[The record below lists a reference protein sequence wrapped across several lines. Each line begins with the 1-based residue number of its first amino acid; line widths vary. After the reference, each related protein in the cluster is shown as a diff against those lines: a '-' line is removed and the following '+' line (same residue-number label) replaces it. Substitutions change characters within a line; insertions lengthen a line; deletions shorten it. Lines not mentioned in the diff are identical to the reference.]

1 MFCLGFLGLQLL
13 NKQGKQT
20 MFKNVGQEKRSI
32 YIVNQIRD
40 SILLGRFKPGDRLPS
55 EQKLLEQFGVSR
67 FTLRE
72 ALASLQTMGFIEM
85 RRGAGGG
92 AVVNQVDIDIARE
105 AVSNFLHFQ
114 KVSIKDLS
122 EVRKLVEPYLASRMA
137 EKLTEEDIDYL
148 ESLNQACADIISRGE
163 EIIGGEHEIDFHV
176 HMARASE
183 NSVLTMLLDI
193 VNKLLAETKLDI
205 KPGLDFSRRVIAAHE
220 RILVALRAR
229 DGEAAAQA
237 MYDHVAEVEVEMLKL
252 EEMKASKET

>member
-1 MFCLGFLGLQLL
+1 
-13 NKQGKQT
+13 
-20 MFKNVGQEKRSI
+20 MFKNVGQEKRSV

-55 EQKLLEQFGVSR
+55 EQKLLQQFGVSR

-72 ALASLQTMGFIEM
+72 ALASLQAMGFIEM

-114 KVSIKDLS
+114 KVSIKDLT

-137 EKLTEEDIDYL
+137 ENLTEDDIVYL
-148 ESLNQACADIISRGE
+148 ESLNKTCADIISRGE
-163 EIIGGEHEIDFHV
+163 EILGGEHEIDFHV

-193 VNKLLAETKLDI
+193 VNKLLTETKLDM

-229 DGEAAAQA
+229 DSEAAAQA

-252 EEMKASKET
+252 EEMKASKKT